1 MPYPRFEPG
10 LPSSSVFSNLY
21 NEWYRCLMAAA
32 QGKDPIA
39 LGTSEARRSLPQLVK
54 KASSRRKPSSDI
66 ESNAIR
72 IVTRGQEGSAS
83 LIPTVDLVAAKD
95 RIEEL
100 EEELEN
106 AGLAL
111 FLQERLAK
119 SDGKR
124 LSAGDFLT
132 EIGMGEFVGQLPGG

>member
-1 MPYPRFEPG
+1 
-10 LPSSSVFSNLY
+10 
-21 NEWYRCLMAAA
+21 MAAA
-32 QGKDPIA
+32 RGKKPIA
-39 LGTSEARRSLPQLVK
+39 LGTSEARRSLPWLVK
-54 KASSRRKPSSDI
+54 KASSRRKPSLDP

-72 IVTRGQEGSAS
+72 IMTRGQKGSAS
-83 LIPTVDLVAAKD
+83 LVPTVDLVAAKD

-111 FLQERLAK
+111 FLQERLGK
-119 SDGKR
+119 SDGER

>member
-1 MPYPRFEPG
+1 MYNKWYP
-10 LPSSSVFSNLY
+10 
-21 NEWYRCLMAAA
+21 CHMAAA
-32 QGKDPIA
+32 RGKNPIA

-54 KASSRRKPSSDI
+54 KASSRRKPSPDP

-72 IVTRGQEGSAS
+72 ITTRGQEGSAS
-83 LIPTVDLVAAKD
+83 LVPTVDLLAAKD

-111 FLQERLAK
+111 FLQERLEK
-119 SDGKR
+119 SDGER
-124 LSAGDFLT
+124 LSAGDFLR

>member
-1 MPYPRFEPG
+1 LPG
-10 LPSSSVFSNLY
+10 
-21 NEWYRCLMAAA
+21 
-32 QGKDPIA
+32 
-39 LGTSEARRSLPQLVK
+39 LVK
-54 KASSRRKPSSDI
+54 KASSRSKPSSDP
-66 ESNAIR
+66 ESNAVR

-83 LIPTVDLVAAKD
+83 LVPTVDLIAAKD

-119 SDGKR
+119 SGGQR
-124 LSAGDFLT
+124 LNAGDFLT

>member
-1 MPYPRFEPG
+1 MRPPLFDLYNQWYP
-10 LPSSSVFSNLY
+10 LPHGSSSRQNP
-21 NEWYRCLMAAA
+21 M
-32 QGKDPIA
+32 A

-54 KASSRRKPSSDI
+54 KASSRSKPSSDP
-66 ESNAIR
+66 ESNAVR
-72 IVTRGQEGSAS
+72 IITRGQVGSAS
-83 LIPTVDLVAAKD
+83 LVPTVDLIAAKD
-95 RIEEL
+95 RIVEL

-119 SDGKR
+119 SEGER

-132 EIGMGEFVGQLPGG
+132 EIGMGEFVEQLPAG

>member
-1 MPYPRFEPG
+1 
-10 LPSSSVFSNLY
+10 
-21 NEWYRCLMAAA
+21 MATAR
-32 QGKDPIA
+32 GNKPVE
-39 LGTSEARRSLPQLVK
+39 LGSSEARRTLPRLVK
-54 KASSRRKPSSDI
+54 QVSSRRKPSPDL

-72 IVTRGQEGSAS
+72 ITTRGQEGSAS
-83 LIPTVDLVAAKD
+83 LVPTVDLVAAKD

-111 FLQERLAK
+111 FLQERLAN
-119 SDGKR
+119 SDGER

-132 EIGMGEFVGQLPGG
+132 EIGMGEFVEQLPGG

>member
-1 MPYPRFEPG
+1 
-10 LPSSSVFSNLY
+10 
-21 NEWYRCLMAAA
+21 MAAA
-32 QGKDPIA
+32 RDRKPVA
-39 LGTSEARRSLPQLVK
+39 LGTSEARRNLPQLVK
-54 KASSRRKPSSDI
+54 RASSRRKPSLDL
-66 ESNAIR
+66 ESNVVQ

-83 LIPTVDLVAAKD
+83 LVPTVDLVAARE

-100 EEELEN
+100 EEGLEN

-119 SDGKR
+119 SEGKR

-132 EIGMGEFVGQLPGG
+132 EIGMGEFVEQLPGG